1 MKIDYSKIPASDRY
15 KLMAQSVVPRPIAWI
30 ATEDDGVLNLAPF
43 SYFTPLS
50 SEPATLIVSVGHRV
64 DGTPK
69 DTLANLRKHRRC
81 TLCLVSPTLL
91 EPMHY
96 SSKALNPRESEAE
109 HFEIPV
115 DDVFEGFPPMVAGA
129 PSAFACTLLQEVDLP
144 GSKTR
149 PLILRIEAQYL
160 DDACVV
166 DSERL
171 HLDCDLIARVGPGY
185 ARLSERIPAPE
196 IPDISG

>member
-1 MKIDYSKIPASDRY
+1 MIFTYAEIRPEQRY

-50 SEPATLIVSVGHRV
+50 SEPATLIVSVGHRP

-81 TLCLVSPTLL
+81 TLCLVSPELL
-91 EPMHY
+91 KPMHY
-96 SSKALNPRESEAE
+96 SSKALSHAESESK
-109 HFEIPV
+109 HFDIPMREI
-115 DDVFEGFPPMVAGA
+115 FEGFPPMVAGA

-144 GSKTR
+144 GSQTR

-160 DDACVV
+160 DDACFA
-166 DSERL
+166 DRERL
-171 HLDCDLIARVGPGY
+171 HLDCDLIARVGPAY
-185 ARLSERIPAPE
+185 ARLGERIPAPE
-196 IPDISG
+196 IPDAE

>member
-1 MKIDYSKIPASDRY
+1 MQINYRDIPAADRY

-30 ATEDDGVLNLAPF
+30 VTEDEGVLNLAPF

-50 SEPATLIVSVGHRV
+50 SEPATLIVSVGHRP

-69 DTLANLRKHRRC
+69 DTLANLRKYGRC
-81 TLCLVSPTLL
+81 TLCLVSPELL
-91 EPMHY
+91 EPMHF
-96 SSKALNPRESEAE
+96 SSKALEHDESEAE
-109 HFEIPV
+109 RFEIPTV
-115 DDVFEGFPPMVAGA
+115 KIFEEFPPMVQGA
-129 PSAFACTLLQEVDLP
+129 PTAFACTLLQEVDLP

-149 PLILRIEAQYL
+149 PLILKIERQYL

-171 HLDCDLIARVGPGY
+171 YLDCDLIARVGPNY
-185 ARLSERIPAPE
+185 ARLGERIPAPE
-196 IPDISG
+196 IPG